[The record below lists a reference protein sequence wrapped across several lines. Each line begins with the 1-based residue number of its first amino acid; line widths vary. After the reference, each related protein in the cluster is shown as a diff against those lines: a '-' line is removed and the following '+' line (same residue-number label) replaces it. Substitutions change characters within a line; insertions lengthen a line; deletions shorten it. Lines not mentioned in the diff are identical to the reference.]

1 MKHSLLLV
9 LALLSFNINASVS
22 IQNFSSL
29 HEEENVFRGREPGN
43 KIKELKK
50 MNITD
55 VIIFKNDTKGEVEKE
70 LNDLES
76 LGMNGHHIPFQ
87 WKDIPSMQV
96 ACEQVIEALTI
107 IKNVREEGGS
117 VYFHCTAGEDRTGLL
132 AGLFQ
137 MLNNGIDQEN
147 AFAEE
152 MCAKSYSD
160 GNPRKPISVTAAIEK
175 GLTPLFLTLASKI
188 ENGELSLEKLDKK
201 VCRNIKLLKQVKT
214 CR

>member
-1 MKHSLLLV
+1 MKQSFLLI
-9 LALLSFNINASVS
+9 LALLSFNTFASVS

-43 KIKELKK
+43 KVKELA
-50 MNITD
+50 NLNVTD

-70 LNDLES
+70 LVALES
-76 LGMNGHHIPFQ
+76 LGINSHHIPFH

-137 MLNNGIDQEN
+137 MINNGVDQET
-147 AFAEE
+147 AFEEE
-152 MCAKSYSD
+152 MCAKGYSD
-160 GNPRKPISVTAAIEK
+160 GNPRKPVTVTGAIEK
-175 GLTPLFLTLASKI
+175 GLTPLFLTLASKV
-188 ENGELSLEKLDKK
+188 ESGEISLDKLDKK
-201 VCRNIKLLKQVKT
+201 ICRNIKLVKQIKR
-214 CR
+214 CK